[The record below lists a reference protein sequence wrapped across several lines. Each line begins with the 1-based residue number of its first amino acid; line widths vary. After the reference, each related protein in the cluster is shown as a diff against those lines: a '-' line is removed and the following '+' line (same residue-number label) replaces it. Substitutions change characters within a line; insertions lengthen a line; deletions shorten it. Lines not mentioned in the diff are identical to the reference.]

1 MGRKNKSSI
10 IGMALIG
17 LFCLA
22 GGILSLYNSYK
33 LYSNGSSAVGTVVD
47 IKERHTKSYY
57 RHPTPTTK
65 YHCIVQFKTAVGQ
78 QLQISDSGAT
88 PPKHK
93 RGDTVKVLYDAQAPA
108 EACVEYDLWGIGGG
122 MAVFGV
128 VLMLFCIYLW
138 FFS

>member
-1 MGRKNKSSI
+1 MGRKSKSSI

-47 IKERHTKSYY
+47 IKERHTKSS
-57 RHPTPTTK
+57 RHSPSTAK
-65 YHCIVQFKTAVGQ
+65 YHCIVQFKTSAGQ

-93 RGDTVKVLYDAQAPA
+93 RGDTVKVLYDAQAPG
-108 EACVEYDLWGIGGG
+108 EACVEDELWGIGGG